1 VWLIARN
8 YTLQGIV
15 GVGIHSDGAKDSGLW
30 VFTPSGGVMNAGCF
44 LQVCLTLEDE
54 GGTVRQNVGIQFPG
68 IQRNNPE
75 DLCSASC
82 QAYNVSRVASV
93 CARSVTHS

>member
-30 VFTPSGGVMNAGCF
+30 VFTLSGGVTHAGCF
-44 LQVCLTLEDE
+44 FQVCFTLEDE
-54 GGTVRQNVGIQFPG
+54 GGTVRQNVGIQ
-68 IQRNNPE
+68 
-75 DLCSASC
+75 
-82 QAYNVSRVASV
+82 
-93 CARSVTHS
+93 